1 MPTPYEPPEPGTGH
15 VRPPAGPHPALRP
28 TGPSIPAAEIP
39 TLQRRL
45 RALLRDRPPAAV
57 LCDVRALVAPDAPT
71 VEALL
76 RLQLTARRH
85 GHHLR
90 LRHVPEALGLLLALT
105 GLCEVLPT
113 DATDPSDPSDAADR

>member
-15 VRPPAGPHPALRP
+15 VRPPAGEHPALRP
-28 TGPSIPAAEIP
+28 AGPSIPAAEIP
-39 TLQRRL
+39 ALHRRL
-45 RALLRDRPPAAV
+45 RALLRDHPPAAV
-57 LCDVRALVAPDAPT
+57 LCDVRALVAPDTST

-105 GLCEVLPT
+105 GLSEALPADAT
-113 DATDPSDPSDAADR
+113 DATDAADR